1 MNDVC
6 EVRVTT
12 LCFSMDTVPHSTL
25 HTCTHSHSQHT
36 TVHAH
41 TQCPHPSPHTLHQDC
56 MNACMHTCVPLEVGV
71 AGRGWGEERG
81 GHGRKGSGGRREE
94 EGSCPYL
101 YLYLDLQVGPVDGEQ
116 RAVRAGGAQL
126 PGTVGHVP
134 VAVSQEDQRGEG
146 GDLAGEG
153 ALVCRGGHRGL
164 HFRGRP
170 HTHISLPHF
179 VSGVCSWFTH
189 PTHPS
194 HSTHPHSHLTQPTPL
209 TPPTPTLTPPTP
221 MLTPHTHVHVHSQ
234 YTVGGPVLVQLVP
247 TSHFGL
253 RVEQEVIRKPG
264 DNQWTTAT
272 HTANNGFI
280 HIHHTI
286 QHICTIKMFSR
297 LSFTYVLVT
306 TCFQW
311 CTVFTAL
318 SLVQAVHCLDAGS
331 CS

>member
-1 MNDVC
+1 M
-6 EVRVTT
+6 TT
-12 LCFSMDTVPHSTL
+12 LCLSLDTVPYSTL

-56 MNACMHTCVPLEVGV
+56 MNACMHTRVPLEVGV
-71 AGRGWGEERG
+71 AGRA
-81 GHGRKGSGGRREE
+81 SGGKREE
-94 EGSCPYL
+94 EGSCPHL
-101 YLYLDLQVGPVDGEQ
+101 DLHLDLQVGPVDGEQ

-164 HFRGRP
+164 HFICTP
-170 HTHISLPHF
+170 THISLPHF

-189 PTHPS
+189 PTY
-194 HSTHPHSHLTQPTPL
+194 PHSH
-209 TPPTPTLTPPTP
+209 PTPTLTPPT
-221 MLTPHTHVHVHSQ
+221 HVHVHPQ

-253 RVEQEVIRKPG
+253 
-264 DNQWTTAT
+264 
-272 HTANNGFI
+272 
-280 HIHHTI
+280 
-286 QHICTIKMFSR
+286 
-297 LSFTYVLVT
+297 
-306 TCFQW
+306 
-311 CTVFTAL
+311 
-318 SLVQAVHCLDAGS
+318 
-331 CS
+331 